1 MHHNVVS
8 TPAKCSIDTPAD
20 LAEGIAPLEQLFITN
35 GGVEMTFSSTACP
48 RSILDRRVRFAALL
62 VLALAMALVVQAVP
76 AHAAP
81 KGNENKTVVHLDD
94 PEEWAALSEEISA
107 ECGFDVVVDGFGW
120 VQIMTFSDQRG
131 RTQHE
136 ELNVYH
142 SRIVASA
149 NGQTIEILDV
159 GPDHFFVRDGVA
171 YLALTGRSITGSGVI
186 GHVVVNLDTGEV
198 EFEAGNVQ
206 GDWIENLCTNLA
218 A

>member
-1 MHHNVVS
+1 MTLN
-8 TPAKCSIDTPAD
+8 SIK
-20 LAEGIAPLEQLFITN
+20 
-35 GGVEMTFSSTACP
+35 CP
-48 RSILDRRVRFAALL
+48 RSILDQRVRFAALL

-81 KGNENKTVVHLDD
+81 KGNENKTVVNLDD
-94 PEEWAALSEEISA
+94 PEEWTALSEEISA
-107 ECGFDVVVDGFGW
+107 ECGFEVVVDGSGW

-131 RTQHE
+131 RTQHT

-149 NGQTIEILDV
+149 NGQTIEILDI

-186 GHVVVNLDTGEV
+186 GHVVVNLDTDEV

-206 GDWIENLCTNLA
+206 GDWIDNLCTNLA

>member
-1 MHHNVVS
+1 
-8 TPAKCSIDTPAD
+8 
-20 LAEGIAPLEQLFITN
+20 
-35 GGVEMTFSSTACP
+35 MTFSSTSWP
-48 RSILDRRVRFAALL
+48 RSIHDQRVRFAALL
-62 VLALAMALVVQAVP
+62 VLALAMTLFVQGGP

-81 KGNENKTVVHLDD
+81 KGNENKTVVYLDD
-94 PEEWAALSEEISA
+94 PGEWAALSDEISA
-107 ECGFDVVVDGFGW
+107 ECNFDVVVDGSGW

-186 GHVVVNLDTGEV
+186 GHVVVNLDTDEV

-206 GDWIENLCTNLA
+206 GDWTENLCTNLA